1 MKYFLFLNFAAHFF
15 SYTFPVQIYVIS
27 PNFDIALFILS
38 LYSSTFHT
46 KEGNPIPVLVK
57 NVRLGPWQWIWGFL
71 RVKDTTNLSPL
82 PFTSSSYY
90 VLLGRKFYLIK

>member
-46 KEGNPIPVLVK
+46 K
-57 NVRLGPWQWIWGFL
+57 
-71 RVKDTTNLSPL
+71 
-82 PFTSSSYY
+82 
-90 VLLGRKFYLIK
+90 GRKSNSRTSKKCQTRSLAMDLGIPQGERHY